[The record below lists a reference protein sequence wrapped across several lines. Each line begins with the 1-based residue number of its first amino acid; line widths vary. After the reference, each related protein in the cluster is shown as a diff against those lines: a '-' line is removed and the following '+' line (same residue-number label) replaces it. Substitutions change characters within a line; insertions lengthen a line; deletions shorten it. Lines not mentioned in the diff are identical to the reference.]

1 MRLKSALFLMT
12 CIFLGSFLSYLGM
25 GCAQIGAPTG
35 GTKDTLA
42 PRLMKAIPT
51 ENKVQFKGNKIV
63 FTFDEYIDLQEVQSN
78 VLVSPLTK
86 FNPQIDAK
94 LKTVTV
100 KFKDSLLPNTTY
112 SINFGDAIKDVNEGN
127 PFKNF
132 TYVFSTGNYIDSFG
146 LKGKIVMAETGL
158 PDSSMVAMLYK
169 NLADSAV
176 KKLKP
181 DYIARLKG
189 DGSFAFR
196 NLPAGQ
202 FNLFALKDGDGSKN
216 YNNKEEVFAF
226 NNQSININSNNAA
239 VSLFAFSE
247 IKPTVKAPLIANTEK
262 KLKYSTPIINGRQ
275 DLLSNLQLSFNKS
288 LKIFDTSKIIL
299 TDTNH
304 NRLATVLTIDST
316 RKIVSLATN
325 WKEDSY
331 YLLIIPKEA
340 VADSNNTP
348 LAKTDSLLFGTKR
361 ESDYGNVIFRFSN
374 IDFAKKPVLQFVSGE
389 EITNSYPLTTLEW
402 SSKLFIP
409 GEYEIRILLDDNG
422 NGKWDGGNYDK
433 KRQPEKVIPIKQKI
447 SIRPNFD
454 NEKEISL

>member
-12 CIFLGSFLSYLGM
+12 IICLGTFISYLGM

-42 PRLMKAIPT
+42 PRLIKAVPA
-51 ENKVQFKGNKIV
+51 ENNLQFKGNKIT
-63 FTFDEYIDLQEVQSN
+63 FSFDEYVELLEVQAN

-86 FNPQIDAK
+86 YNPQIDAK

-112 SINFGDAIKDVNEGN
+112 SINFGDAIRDVNEGN

-132 TYVFSTGNYIDSFG
+132 TYVFSTGNQIDSLG
-146 LKGKIVMAETGL
+146 LNGKIVVAETGIA
-158 PDSSMVAMLYK
+158 DSTMVAMLYK
-169 NLADSAV
+169 NLQDSAV

-189 DGSFAFR
+189 DGSFSFR
-196 NLPAGQ
+196 NLPAGE

-216 YNNKEEVFAF
+216 YNNKEELFAF
-226 NNQSININSNNAA
+226 SNKTITINNNTAA
-239 VSLFAFSE
+239 VSLFAYTE
-247 IKPTVKAPLIANTEK
+247 LKPTVKAPVVANTEK
-262 KLKYSTPIINGRQ
+262 KLKYTTPITNGRQ
-275 DLLSNLQLSFNKS
+275 DILTNLQLSFNKP
-288 LKIFDTSKIIL
+288 LKTFDTSKIIL

-304 NRLATVLTIDST
+304 IRLNAVLTLDST
-316 RKIVSLATN
+316 RKIVSLSTN

-331 YLLIIPKEA
+331 YLLIIPKDA
-340 VADSNNTP
+340 VADSNKLS
-348 LAKTDSLLFGTKR
+348 LAKTDSLLFSTKR
-361 ESDYGNVIFRFSN
+361 ESDYGNVIIRFTN
-374 IDFAKKPVLQFVSGE
+374 IDFTKKPVLQFVSGD
-389 EITNSYPLTTLEW
+389 EITNSYPLTTAEW
-402 SSKLFIP
+402 SQKLFLP
-409 GEYEIRILLDDNG
+409 GEYDIRILLDENG
-422 NGKWDGGNYDK
+422 NGKWDGGSYDK
-433 KRQPEKVIPIKQKI
+433 KRQPEKVIPVKQKI